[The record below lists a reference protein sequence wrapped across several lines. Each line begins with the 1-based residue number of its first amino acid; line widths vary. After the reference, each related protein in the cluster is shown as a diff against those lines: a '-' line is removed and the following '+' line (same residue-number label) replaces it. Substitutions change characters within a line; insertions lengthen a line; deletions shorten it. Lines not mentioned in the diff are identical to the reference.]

1 MKSNT
6 IDAVELPVG
15 KKKKVETV
23 GIFRKRPKYDEEGN
37 LIYYKKKKLI
47 KNRVNRSAG
56 GDVMMVLFLLIAG
69 VFMAFPMIYAISN
82 SLKPLHELWLF
93 PPNLIVRNPTVAN
106 YKDMFTILSNS
117 TVPFTRYLFNTLFIT
132 IGATFLRV
140 VSASMAAY
148 PLSKFKFKGRKIINK
163 TITMTLMFAAPAAGL
178 ANYLIMS
185 GFGWIDTWLCL
196 LVPALGSSFSLHLIR
211 GFVDQFPDSVL
222 EAARIDGAGEYRIF
236 WSILMPNVK
245 PAWMTLVVFSV
256 KDYWN
261 QGATI
266 YIYREELKSLNY
278 ALGQIAAEGVARA
291 GVSMAINVIMMI
303 VPVLTFLI
311 TQSNI
316 IETMATSGMK
326 D

>member
-1 MKSNT
+1 MKLK
-6 IDAVELPVG
+6 ELKLP
-15 KKKKVETV
+15 KLRNPFK
-23 GIFRKRPKYDEEGN
+23 RRPKYDADGN

-47 KNRVNRSAG
+47 KTRVNRSAG
-56 GDVMMVLFLLIAG
+56 GDVAMVLILLIAG

-93 PPNLIVRNPTVAN
+93 PPNLIVKNPTSSN

-117 TVPFTRYLFNTLFIT
+117 TVPFTRYLFNTIVITVVATLFRI
-132 IGATFLRV
+132 I
-140 VSASMAAY
+140 SASMCAY
-148 PLSKFKFKGRKIINK
+148 PLSKAEFKGRKALNK
-163 TITMTLMFAAPAAGL
+163 LIVMTLMFAAPASAL

-185 GFGWIDTWLCL
+185 ELGWVDTWLCL
-196 LVPALGSSFSLHLIR
+196 LVPALGNSFSLYLIR

-222 EAARIDGAGEYRIF
+222 EAARIDGAGEFKIF
-236 WSILMPNVK
+236 WSILMPNMK
-245 PAWMTLVVFSV
+245 PAWMTLIVFSV
-256 KDYWN
+256 RDYWN
-261 QGATI
+261 QGSTI
-266 YIYREELKSLNY
+266 YIYREELKTLNY
-278 ALGQIAAEGVARA
+278 ALSQISAEGVARA

-303 VPVLTFLI
+303 VPVLTFLV